1 MNAAGRPYW
10 KAIKFDG
17 PPEIKNTMDNIAAPF
32 FETEAIKL
40 LQDNPDY
47 FNKTF
52 TLKEREKIL
61 DVMAERV
68 REDVINIVEKGM
80 PKTFDL
86 VRVLSGENKKKV
98 KEIMEFLSIE
108 GELVDLLDA
117 EDGLQD
123 LLRIKS
129 LLDSYDDINF
139 NNLDID

>member
-1 MNAAGRPYW
+1 
-10 KAIKFDG
+10 
-17 PPEIKNTMDNIAAPF
+17 
-32 FETEAIKL
+32 
-40 LQDNPDY
+40 
-47 FNKTF
+47 
-52 TLKEREKIL
+52 
-61 DVMAERV
+61 
-68 REDVINIVEKGM
+68 M